1 MSTHSLLRPGYCLRG
16 WIGLPHALV
25 CGVDV
30 IRLNRTEF
38 NTLVFCD
45 GHTDLE
51 ILPLPKLV
59 EPWYRVP
66 LRCDYR
72 CYIIIKPG
80 REGKVV
86 DSLDIM

>member
-1 MSTHSLLRPGYCLRG
+1 MNIKSEEMTNFTIKIDKKR
-16 WIGLPHALV
+16 V
-25 CGVDV
+25 V
-30 IRLNRTEF
+30 
-38 NTLVFCD
+38 LVFD
-45 GHTDLE
+45 DLE
-51 ILPLPKLV
+51 RNELSISEKLGV
-59 EPWYRVP
+59 INGPWYRVP

>member
-1 MSTHSLLRPGYCLRG
+1 MQIPFRG
-16 WIGLPHALV
+16 SGKVYYSDKEYACALYYSKDGGSVVVKVIKHTKSGIGNYLELP
-25 CGVDV
+25 
-30 IRLNRTEF
+30 
-38 NTLVFCD
+38 
-45 GHTDLE
+45 LE
-51 ILPLPKLV
+51 IEVLK
-59 EPWYRVP
+59 PWYRVP

>member
-1 MSTHSLLRPGYCLRG
+1 MKSRILTLILAGVMSISLLS
-16 WIGLPHALV
+16 
-25 CGVDV
+25 CGGTAKTPD
-30 IRLNRTEF
+30 
-38 NTLVFCD
+38 
-45 GHTDLE
+45 
-51 ILPLPKLV
+51 PSASA
-59 EPWYRVP
+59 PWYRVP